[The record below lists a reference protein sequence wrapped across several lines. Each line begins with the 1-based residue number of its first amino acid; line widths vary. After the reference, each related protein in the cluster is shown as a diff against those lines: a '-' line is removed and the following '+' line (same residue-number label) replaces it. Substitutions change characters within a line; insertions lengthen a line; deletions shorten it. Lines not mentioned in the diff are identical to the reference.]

1 MEVRKFSK
9 RKRERTDEKKM
20 MKRKENGGKEIRD
33 GA

>member
-1 MEVRKFSK
+1 MWKFSK

-20 MKRKENGGKEIRD
+20 MKRKEDGEEIRD